1 MELNVYSAEKFE
13 RNKWRYI
20 ILAFVMAVVVFVCIY
35 YKNRGWI
42 IFMFLILWWYIYMCL
57 INIKEIKLKIS
68 DEGLILWDKLIPW
81 TILTWYVIE
90 INKHDQQIKNI
101 VLLSE
106 KQHSI
111 HTISDSIENIKNF
124 LAQLDEYIPMVW
136 EYEQT
141 NLEKLSRILKL

>member
-20 ILAFVMAVVVFVCIY
+20 ILAFVMAVVVFVCVY

-111 HTISDSIENIKNF
+111 HTISDSIENIKKF
-124 LAQLDEYIPMVW
+124 LVQLDEYIPMVW